1 MVYEFLIPLL
11 FGFACNLASAF
22 TAAFSQCWGAR
33 NGALL
38 TFVLR
43 NVLGIPVWAVGMFM
57 AFRAPQ
63 PPLFDPGLTG
73 KAAGWGLVLV
83 GGAVIVMAL
92 FAIRGRAAAP
102 SMGDTLVQTGVYAR
116 VRHPIHSGTLLEF
129 GGLFLFNPSAAAAV
143 ACALGVGWVLLQTRF
158 EEIDL
163 AQRLP
168 GYRDYMRRVPRF
180 VPRLW

>member
-22 TAAFSQCWGAR
+22 TAAFSQRWGAR
-33 NGALL
+33 RGAQL

-43 NVLGIPVWAVGMFM
+43 NILGIPVWAVGMVM
-57 AFRAPQ
+57 AFRSPQ
-63 PPLFDPGLTG
+63 PALFDPGI
-73 KAAGWGLVLV
+73 AVRVAGWGLVLA
-83 GGAVIVMAL
+83 GGAVIVLAL

-102 SMGDTLVQTGVYAR
+102 SMGDALVQNGVYAR

-129 GGLFLFNPSAAAAV
+129 GGLFLLNPSTAAAV
-143 ACALGVGWVLLQTRF
+143 ACAMGVGWVLLQTRF

-168 GYRDYMRRVPRF
+168 GYREYMRRVPRF